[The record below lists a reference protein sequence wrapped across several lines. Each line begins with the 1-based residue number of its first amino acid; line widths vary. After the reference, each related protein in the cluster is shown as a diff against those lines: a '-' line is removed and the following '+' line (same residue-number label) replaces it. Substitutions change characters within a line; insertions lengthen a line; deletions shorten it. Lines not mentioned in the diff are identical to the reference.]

1 MWFFDLCNLESD
13 PARLETA
20 NATFD
25 AFFREG
31 IQPDTRIGV
40 LSKLGIA
47 GAILGRDD
55 AVRHLLPNQINTRE
69 SPALANRMD
78 LREGFQ
84 TASAQR
90 LGRVADALHR
100 ALCQSAPAAPA
111 QPSVIRVF
119 PAWPLEWN
127 ADFTLLTRGG
137 FLVTSSMQNGR
148 ISFVEILSQTGGE
161 CRLRNPWPDETV
173 TAHLPGGQTE
183 THRGSLL
190 TFDTRANE
198 TLLLVRP
205 GTDPG
210 SFRRTIPAKL

>member
-1 MWFFDLCNLESD
+1 
-13 PARLETA
+13 
-20 NATFD
+20 
-25 AFFREG
+25 
-31 IQPDTRIGV
+31 
-40 LSKLGIA
+40 
-47 GAILGRDD
+47 
-55 AVRHLLPNQINTRE
+55 
-69 SPALANRMD
+69 
-78 LREGFQ
+78 
-84 TASAQR
+84 
-90 LGRVADALHR
+90 
-100 ALCQSAPAAPA
+100 
-111 QPSVIRVF
+111 
-119 PAWPLEWN
+119 
-127 ADFTLLTRGG
+127 
-137 FLVTSSMQNGR
+137 MQNGR